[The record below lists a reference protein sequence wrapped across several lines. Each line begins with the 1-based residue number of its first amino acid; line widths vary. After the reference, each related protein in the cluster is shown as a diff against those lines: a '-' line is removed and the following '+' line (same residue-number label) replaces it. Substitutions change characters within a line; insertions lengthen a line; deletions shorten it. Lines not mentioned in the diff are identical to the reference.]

1 MRTLPVS
8 EATNISKRHRMPLPQ
23 GDSPYLYHDSPEW
36 KALVKGGEE
45 EKKYY
50 LSIYD
55 HLSPLQRTILTQHAA
70 DIKSYSED
78 RNSLVSKIKAT
89 QTYRLV
95 SSSVKMLF
103 RSFLMICGNPLA
115 IFTRPFNTMYMIMYF
130 GVIYSS
136 LFVLNI
142 FFLGAHVLG
151 IGKLLSYLGEN
162 YGGGWTIINWVD
174 INLFDSRKHIFDNA
188 LPALGSDLDEH
199 LLNVDEHPD
208 IVKALSSKSL
218 EFNVDIARAILLMCS
233 IVYERDTNF
242 VQKAAD
248 ASISNTQPDESVLF
262 LIKSE
267 ERMLQLAE
275 EWGIG
280 FVSVA
285 DFQKLSGPFAGC
297 FYSYEN
303 IGDYDNP
310 YIVLVM
316 KGTSPTEFTE
326 WIQDCE
332 CKLESAGDFLAT
344 GMAHEGFY
352 NSLFPPKSSCHQV
365 LPYFRMIQLVKTIAK
380 TAFEKTGKKCNLFV
394 GGHSL
399 GAGIASLLYARLLE
413 SPEDLGDQIVLR
425 DAYTFGTPR
434 TCDARLASRVDFNLN
449 KPINQGR
456 QMWRVCNRSRSPII
470 GDCVTR
476 VPPGLASSRG
486 VRGAIQDGSYFSYST
501 IGIQVDMKPFQDSPF
516 YSMVD
521 IPAGHCVNVCK
532 LSNEAEIEFAR
543 NQEMS
548 QIGFPKDIVQFSM
561 ELVGLFLPF
570 LHDHFPASY
579 MDALNKMQ
587 ATIGSQSNVN
597 KQEEMKKQKLKEQK
611 LMLNKPNQMLKEAVQ
626 NNRLA

>member
-8 EATNISKRHRMPLPQ
+8 LSSSISKRHRMRLPRK
-23 GDSPYLYHDSPEW
+23 DCPYLYHDSEEW
-36 KALVKGGEE
+36 KNLVEGREE
-45 EKKYY
+45 EVEKYY
-50 LSIYD
+50 IRIYD

-70 DIKSYSED
+70 DVKSYSDD
-78 RNSLVSKIKAT
+78 RKSIVSKIKAT

-95 SSSVKMLF
+95 SSSFKMLF
-103 RSFLMICGNPLA
+103 RSFLMICGNPLSF
-115 IFTRPFNTMYMIMYF
+115 FTRPFNTMYMILYF
-130 GVIYSS
+130 GVIYSA

-142 FFLGAHVLG
+142 VFLAAHVLG
-151 IGKLLSYLGEN
+151 VGKVLSYLGGK

-174 INLFDSRKHIFDNA
+174 INLFDSKKHIFDNA

-199 LLNVDEHPD
+199 LLTVEEHPE

-233 IVYERDTNF
+233 IVYERDTDF
-242 VQKAAD
+242 VQKAAH
-248 ASISNTQPDESVLF
+248 ASSSNTQPDESVLF
-262 LIKSE
+262 LIKGE
-267 ERMLQLAE
+267 ERMLQLAD
-275 EWGIG
+275 EWGIS

-285 DFQKLSGPFAGC
+285 DFQKLSGPFAAC

-303 IGDYDNP
+303 IGQYDNP

-316 KGTSPTEFTE
+316 KGTSPTDFTE

-352 NSLFPPKSSCHQV
+352 DSLFPPKSFCHQV
-365 LPYFRMIQLVKTIAK
+365 LPYFRMIEMVKTIAAE
-380 TAFEKTGKKCNLFV
+380 AFKHTGKKCNLFV

-413 SPEDLGDQIVLR
+413 TPEDLGDQIVLR

-434 TCDARLASRVDFNLN
+434 TCDARLASRVDYNLN
-449 KPINQGR
+449 KPINRGR

-476 VPPGLASSRG
+476 VPPGIASNRG
-486 VRGAIQDGSYFSYST
+486 VRGAVKDGSYFSYST
-501 IGIQVDMKPFQDSPF
+501 IGIQVDLKPFQLAPF
-516 YSMVD
+516 YSIME

-532 LSNEAEIEFAR
+532 LRDEPEIEFAR

-548 QIGFPKDIVQFSM
+548 QIGFPQDIVQISM

-579 MDALNKMQ
+579 MDALNRMQ
-587 ATIGSQSNVN
+587 AMIGSQSNIN
-597 KQEEMKKQKLKEQK
+597 KQEESKQQESKLNGSTH
-611 LMLNKPNQMLKEAVQ
+611 MLRDAVQ